1 MNSTFFHAY
10 PFPFFSLFFFSGSLV
25 FFTHSVT
32 HILAHFF
39 VLSSQQ
45 CTIPLLLTACS
56 RLSCKKRRTLFVP
69 LDICHIHI
77 DLDLDLKD
85 LVLIRCCTKVIGIE
99 KGMLPRLQEFDIR
112 LRKYPAS
119 TAYLSRPPRSR
130 DAVISLMIT
139 AAGRRRTNHL
149 KSVPS
154 QALCRPLVS
163 PDLPTPSKT
172 TRDNQCLPFA
182 KVNQRERT

>member
-1 MNSTFFHAY
+1 M
-10 PFPFFSLFFFSGSLV
+10 
-25 FFTHSVT
+25 
-32 HILAHFF
+32 
-39 VLSSQQ
+39 
-45 CTIPLLLTACS
+45 
-56 RLSCKKRRTLFVP
+56 P

-119 TAYLSRPPRSR
+119 TAYLSRPPKSR

-154 QALCRPLVS
+154 RALCRPLVS

-182 KVNQRERT
+182 KVNQKERT